1 MSVRSASGPRAGRRE
16 WIGFGV
22 LMLPLL
28 LVSMDVSV
36 LYFAVPFIS
45 RELEPTGTQQLWI
58 FDIYGF
64 VLAGLLITTGSLGD
78 RIGRR
83 RLLLLGAT
91 AFGAASLLAAYA
103 PSAEL
108 LIAARALLGIGG
120 ATLMPSTLAL
130 VRNMF
135 PDEKQ
140 RGRAIAI
147 WTAAMTGGI
156 GIGPV
161 LSGILLEHFWWGSVF
176 LINIPAMVL
185 LLVLAPALVPE
196 FRNPGAG
203 RFDLLSAVLSLAA
216 ILPVIWGIK
225 ELARD
230 GYRLPPVLSIGAG
243 LLVGAVFLH
252 RQRRRPDPMIDLA
265 LFRRRAF
272 SGSLAVNALAVFAMV
287 GFAIFTTQYL
297 QSVLGM
303 SPLRAALW
311 SLVPTLAVGGAA
323 PLAAALAER
332 INRAYVLS
340 AGFLIA
346 AAGFLILTQVRA
358 DTRLW
363 PVMVGAAVYAS
374 GLVMVMSLV
383 TGIVLGEAPP
393 ERAGAASGLLESA
406 TEFGGALGMALLGSV
421 GAAVYRHDVTGSLP
435 DGVPAAAAGPARETL
450 GGALA
455 VAGQLPARLGDDLLH
470 TARQAFVHGMH
481 AAAVAAAILMIIA
494 AVASTLVLR
503 TARTARH
510 DPPPADRPGPSGGQP
525 GRREPTRADTGDPAT
540 TGPGWA
546 GTGVDPALTGP
557 AKDAAGR

>member
-1 MSVRSASGPRAGRRE
+1 MSVATASGPRAGRRE

-45 RELEPTGTQQLWI
+45 RELEPSGTQQLWI

-64 VLAGLLITTGSLGD
+64 VLAGLLITMGSLGD

-120 ATLMPSTLAL
+120 ATLMPSTLGL
-130 VRNMF
+130 IRNMF
-135 PDEKQ
+135 HDEKQ

-161 LSGILLEHFWWGSVF
+161 LSGILLEHFWWGSIF
-176 LINIPAMVL
+176 LINTPAMVL
-185 LLVLAPALVPE
+185 LLVLAPVLVPE
-196 FRNPGAG
+196 FRTPRAG

-216 ILPVIWGIK
+216 ILPVIWGVK

-243 LLVGAVFLH
+243 LLVGVLLLR
-252 RQRRRPDPMIDLA
+252 RQRGRPDPMIDLA
-265 LFRRRAF
+265 LFRRRSF
-272 SGSLAVNALAVFAMV
+272 SGSLAVNVLGMFAIV

-311 SLVPTLAVGGAA
+311 SLVPTLAVGGVA
-323 PLAAALAER
+323 PLGAALAQR
-332 INRAYVLS
+332 FNRAYLMS

-346 AAGFLILTQVRA
+346 AAGFLTLTQVRA

-363 PVMVGAAVYAS
+363 PVMIGASVYAS

-383 TGIVLGEAPP
+383 TDIVLGEAPP
-393 ERAGAASGLLESA
+393 ERAGSASGLLESA

-421 GAAVYRHDVTGSLP
+421 GGAVYRHEVTGSMP
-435 DGVPAAAAGPARETL
+435 DGVPSAAAAPARETL

-455 VAGQLPARLGDDLLH
+455 VADQLPARLGDALLH

-481 AAAVAAAILMIIA
+481 VAAVTAAVLMIVA
-494 AVASTLVLR
+494 AVVSTLVLR
-503 TARTARH
+503 TARTSRH
-510 DPPPADRPGPSGGQP
+510 DPQPVTRPGP
-525 GRREPTRADTGDPAT
+525 
-540 TGPGWA
+540 
-546 GTGVDPALTGP
+546 GTGSPAP
-557 AKDAAGR
+557 APSPTPRARHSVPS